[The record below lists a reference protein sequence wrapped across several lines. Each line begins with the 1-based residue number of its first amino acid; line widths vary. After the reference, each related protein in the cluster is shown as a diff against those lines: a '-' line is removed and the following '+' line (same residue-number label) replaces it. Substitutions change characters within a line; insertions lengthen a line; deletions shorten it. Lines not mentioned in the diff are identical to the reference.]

1 MARPS
6 NWPTY
11 NCQRCPEVGHYVPLD
26 EQLYAAQIMNKLT
39 YEIYLPAFF
48 SVIIFDQ
55 GQHTI
60 AVVFAIYL
68 AGLSG

>member
-1 MARPS
+1 
-6 NWPTY
+6 
-11 NCQRCPEVGHYVPLD
+11 
-26 EQLYAAQIMNKLT
+26 MNKLT